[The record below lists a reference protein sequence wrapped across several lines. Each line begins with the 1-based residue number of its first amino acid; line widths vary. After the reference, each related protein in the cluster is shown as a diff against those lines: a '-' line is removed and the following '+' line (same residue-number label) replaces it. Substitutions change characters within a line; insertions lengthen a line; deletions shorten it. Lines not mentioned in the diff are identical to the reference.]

1 MNGIKTCF
9 IILSFSFIFSY
20 SESFGN
26 TPEELDYK
34 PGELLVKFSLKP
46 NYKQRTKKE
55 KDAILS
61 TINGGKII
69 RSYNLVP
76 GLNLV
81 KLPPNRTVKD
91 SISDFNKLLNVIYVE
106 PNYKIKLCAT
116 EPNDLSYNY
125 LWGLHNTG
133 QTGGTTDA
141 DIDAPEAWDI
151 TNDANNVV
159 VAVIDTGVDYTHPDL
174 INNMWINLS
183 EDPNDANNDGY
194 PGIQGVD
201 DDGDSIIDINKSS

>member
-1 MNGIKTCF
+1 MNEMKRCF
-9 IILSFSFIFSY
+9 IIFSLSFLFSY

-34 PGELLVKFSLKP
+34 PGELLVKFSPKP
-46 NYKQRTKKE
+46 NYKHRTKKE
-55 KDAILS
+55 KDAILFA
-61 TINGGKII
+61 INGGKII

-91 SISDFNKLLNVIYVE
+91 SISDFKKLPGVIYVE
-106 PNYKIKLCAT
+106 PNYKIKLCAI
-116 EPNDLSYNY
+116 EPNDISYNY
-125 LWGLHNTG
+125 LWGLHNIG
-133 QTGGTTDA
+133 QTGGTIDA

-151 TNDANNVV
+151 TTDANSII

-174 INNMWINLS
+174 ADNMWINLS
-183 EDPNDANNDGY
+183 EDPNDANDDGY
-194 PGIQGVD
+194 PGIGGVD
-201 DDGDSIIDINKSS
+201 DDGDGLIDEDSQG